1 MAEWLYEA
9 GIGEARAALVER
21 GDIVEMAVERD
32 NERGPRAGAIVTARL
47 TRKAD
52 ASGRGLV
59 TLADGATAQ
68 LTPVPAGLTEGSAL
82 LVEIIRE
89 ALPEGTGVK
98 PPRARIA
105 PHGARPAAGPDLL
118 ARITASG
125 VSVRQVGRGPDLL
138 EQNGW
143 SEALEEAAS
152 GIVARPQAMLRISLT
167 PAMTLIDV
175 DGAGTAAD
183 LAIAGA
189 RLAGETIRR
198 FAIAGSIGIDL
209 PTLTGKAERQAAAAA
224 LDAALPQ
231 PFERTG
237 VNGFGF
243 LQIVRR
249 KVRPSLPDRLAA
261 DPLLAAALALL
272 RQAERATGHGALTIQ
287 AHPAVI
293 ARIESRQ
300 DWLDM
305 LTARIG
311 ATVGLREDARLAIS
325 GGHASRSQS

>member
-1 MAEWLYEA
+1 LAEWLYEA
-9 GIGEARAALVER
+9 GIGEARAALVE
-21 GDIVEMAVERD
+21 GGEIVEIAIERD
-32 NERGPRAGAIVTARL
+32 TERGPRAGTIATARL

-59 TLADGATAQ
+59 TLADGVIAQ
-68 LTPVPAGLTEGSAL
+68 LTPVPGGLSEGSAL

-89 ALPEGTGVK
+89 ALPEGTSLK
-98 PPRARIA
+98 PARARAA
-105 PHGARPAAGPDLL
+105 PPEAKPATGPDLL
-118 ARITASG
+118 ARITSSR
-125 VSVRQVGRGPDLL
+125 VPVRRIGQNPDLL
-138 EQNGW
+138 EHNGW
-143 SEALEEAAS
+143 SEALEEATS
-152 GIVARPQAMLRISLT
+152 GIIARPQAMLRVSLT

-175 DGAGTAAD
+175 DGAGSAAE

-189 RLAGETIRR
+189 RLAGKVIRR

-209 PTLTGKAERQAAAAA
+209 PTLTGKADRQAAAAA
-224 LDAALPQ
+224 LDSVLPQ

-249 KVRPSLPDRLAA
+249 KIRLSLPELIAA
-261 DPLLAAALALL
+261 DPVLAASLALL
-272 RQAERATGHGALTIQ
+272 RQAERATGYGALTIQ
-287 AHPAVI
+287 AHPGVI

-305 LTARIG
+305 LATRIG

-325 GGHASRSQS
+325 AGHASRSQS